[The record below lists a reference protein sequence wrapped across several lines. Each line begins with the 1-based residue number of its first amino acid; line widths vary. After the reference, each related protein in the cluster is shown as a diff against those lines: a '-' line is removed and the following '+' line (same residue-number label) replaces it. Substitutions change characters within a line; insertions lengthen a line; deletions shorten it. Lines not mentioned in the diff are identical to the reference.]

1 MWSWHVFT
9 LNQPWNVGKGQRRLY
24 AHGARE
30 NVIILNARF
39 SFNLLAEEV
48 GHAVTSCSKSR
59 VKLNSKLRGVC
70 AYARISRLFGEREYT
85 SPTSSSTEGLS
96 GSPLS
101 VKSLSSLVAIGWNLM
116 MF

>member
-1 MWSWHVFT
+1 MVS
-9 LNQPWNVGKGQRRLY
+9 
-24 AHGARE
+24 
-30 NVIILNARF
+30 
-39 SFNLLAEEV
+39 EEV
-48 GHAVTSCSKSR
+48 GHAVTSRSKSR

-70 AYARISRLFGEREYT
+70 AYGRISRLFGEREST

-101 VKSLSSLVAIGWNLM
+101 VKSLSSLVAKVWNLI